1 VVVGEG
7 AKLEIATLAFYMW
20 LTQANRYRRF
30 IVSLL
35 PHSVGRLDFFLRF
48 KFLRSSNGNTRYAA
62 SHLNKTCDTHYS
74 EPDSTKILFFG
85 AFGAFGESGRRD
97 ESTFDLM
104 AGGLSR

>member
-7 AKLEIATLAFYMW
+7 AKLEIATLALYMW

-48 KFLRSSNGNTRYAA
+48 KSLPLATE
-62 SHLNKTCDTHYS
+62 T
-74 EPDSTKILFFG
+74 PDMLPVTSTKPVIFIISNQILLKFYFL
-85 AFGAFGESGRRD
+85 GAFGESGRRD